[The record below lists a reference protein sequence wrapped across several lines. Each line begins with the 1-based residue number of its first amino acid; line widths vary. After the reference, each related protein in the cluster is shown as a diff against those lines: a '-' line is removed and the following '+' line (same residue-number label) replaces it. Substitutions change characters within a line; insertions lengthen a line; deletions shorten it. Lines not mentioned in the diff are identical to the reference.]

1 MAEKWKR
8 IWASEEE
15 RDAWEAHV
23 DETLRRLRE
32 LAEKAQAEIDAK
44 KASSG

>member
-1 MAEKWKR
+1 MGKR
-8 IWASEEE
+8 KKIWASREE

-32 LAEKAQAEIDAK
+32 VAEKAQAEIDAK
-44 KASSG
+44 KAAGA